1 MTDKT
6 LRRKLLR
13 MTFWTGIAFIGLTG
27 VFTVYFA
34 QNGEM
39 CREILSAYLPKMESM
54 MDDDGSLSLIRIFLN
69 NIFAS
74 ALSIG
79 LGLAPFLFLPAF
91 SILSNTMLIGA
102 VLGLSAASSAV
113 PVIKMVAVGLL
124 PHGIF
129 ELPALFLSMAMG
141 LYLCRLLTLKI
152 LGKAR
157 EEKILENLNALAK
170 TFVLVVLPLL
180 AAAAAVE
187 CFVTPALMGWAGL

>member
-1 MTDKT
+1 MTEKT
-6 LRRKLLR
+6 LRRRLLR
-13 MTFWTGIAFIGLTG
+13 MTVWTAIAFVGLTAA
-27 VFTVYFA
+27 FTVYFA
-34 QNGEM
+34 QNSDM

-54 MDDDGSLSLIRIFLN
+54 IDDDGHLSLLKLFLN

-91 SILSNTMLIGA
+91 SILSNSMLIGA
-102 VLGLSAASSAV
+102 VLGIGTASGVV
-113 PVIKMVAVGLL
+113 PVVKMVALGLM

-141 LYLCRLLTLKI
+141 LYLCRLMTFKI

-170 TFVLVVLPLL
+170 IFVLTVVPLL
-180 AAAAAVE
+180 AAAAAIE
-187 CFVTPALMGWAGL
+187 CFVTPNLMSWAGL